1 MKYPNQM
8 EIKRVKMIND
18 SHILIITTENEIRIW
33 NSTLNI
39 PKCDKDNVNTC

>member
-8 EIKRVKMIND
+8 EICRC
-18 SHILIITTENEIRIW
+18 SHVLIITTENEIRIW

>member
-8 EIKRVKMIND
+8 KREKMSNH
-18 SHILIITTENEIRIW
+18 SHVLIITTENEIRIW

>member
-8 EIKRVKMIND
+8 EICRCHV
-18 SHILIITTENEIRIW
+18 LIITTENEIRIW
-33 NSTLNI
+33 SSTLNI

>member
-8 EIKRVKMIND
+8 KRVKMIND
-18 SHILIITTENEIRIW
+18 SHVLIITTENEIRIW
-33 NSTLNI
+33 NCTLNI